1 VLYAVRAGLDD
12 MASHSKP
19 VSEDLTARG
28 RHAVLIAVPVNAT
41 FAAAQGV
48 VGLVGHS
55 GLGAHLTFVLQS

>member
-1 VLYAVRAGLDD
+1 

-41 FAAAQGV
+41 FAAAKGV